1 MNKNKKHSPL
11 KNKPLRN
18 PGQSLDEKIQVLLY
32 EDVYHYIVVIFIFII
47 LAILEWSK
55 QIFNTPPAPLLW
67 TLVALVA
74 IGYYAIKIK
83 KSLKEIKN
91 MRLGRDGE
99 KIVGQSLEKIRMAG
113 YKVFHD
119 IIDTEKRFN
128 IDHIIVG
135 SAGVFTI
142 ETKTISKAGGVQ
154 KIQYDGNNIKI
165 DGFVPDRDPIAQARA
180 QARWLQ
186 DFILESTGAEIKVK
200 PVVIYPGWFVEPQ
213 PKGADVWVLNEKALP
228 SFLRNETPVLKEDKI
243 DLISAQI
250 EKYNQESK

>member
-1 MNKNKKHSPL
+1 MNKKIKHSPL

-47 LAILEWSK
+47 LAILEWVRH
-55 QIFNTPPAPLLW
+55 IFNTPPAPLLW

-74 IGYYAIKIK
+74 IVYYARKIK
-83 KSLKEIKN
+83 KSLNEIKN

-119 IIDTEKRFN
+119 IVDTEKKFN

-135 SAGVFTI
+135 PAGVFTI
-142 ETKTISKAGGVQ
+142 ETKTISKTGGVQ
-154 KIQYDGNNIKI
+154 NIKWDGDKIKI
-165 DGFVPDRDPIAQARA
+165 DGFVPDRDPIAQAKA
-180 QARWLQ
+180 QAQWLQ
-186 DFILESTGAEIKVK
+186 DFISDSTGIKIYVK

-213 PKGADVWVLNEKALP
+213 PRGADVWVLNEKALP
-228 SFLRNETPVLKEDKI
+228 SFLRNETPVLKEDRI
-243 DLISAQI
+243 DFISAQI
-250 EKYNQESK
+250 AKYNKC